1 MTGAAIVA
9 GGSRGIG
16 AQISRRLAASG
27 YDVLVGFAHDEAAAE
42 KVVGHI
48 TEAGGRAV
56 AVRCDITSPADV
68 AGLFAAAT
76 TAFGGIDAVIVC
88 AGAHAAQRGPL
99 AATSDADF
107 DRVVD
112 VNLRGTFNVLRAAST
127 QVSDHGRI
135 ITFSSSAAAL
145 GVPGQAVYNA
155 CKVAVETLTR
165 QLAKELGWR
174 GITVNAIAPGPIET
188 ELFLQHRSA
197 SDIAT
202 LAKQVP
208 LGRIG
213 RTDDIAELV
222 AFVVSEQGG
231 WVNAQVLRANGGI
244 V

>member
-1 MTGAAIVA
+1 MSKVAIVA

-16 AQISRRLAASG
+16 AQVSRRLAADG
-27 YDVLVGFAHDEAAAE
+27 FEVVVGFANDEAAAE

-48 TEAGGRAV
+48 TETGGRAV
-56 AVRCDITSPADV
+56 AVRGDITDPAQV
-68 AGLFAAAT
+68 ENLFTAAS
-76 TAFGGIDAVIVC
+76 GRVDAVIVC
-88 AGAHAAQRGPL
+88 AGGHAAQRGPL

-127 QVSDHGRI
+127 RVSDGGRI

-165 QLAKELGWR
+165 QLAKELGGR
-174 GITVNAIAPGPIET
+174 GITVNAIAPGPTAT

-197 SDIAT
+197 DDVAA

-222 AFVVSEQGG
+222 AFLVSEQGG
-231 WVNAQVLRANGGI
+231 WVNAQVVRANGGI